1 MLNIEMSPASCCC
14 RYIGLP
20 VKEAVTSTSVWGFRQ
35 KVHHAVHPGCVVSE
49 DKLWVCMG
57 WY

>member
-1 MLNIEMSPASCCC
+1 MSPAPCCC
-14 RYIGLP
+14 RYIALP
-20 VKEAVTSTSVWGFRQ
+20 VKEAVTSISVCLFKQ
-35 KVHHAVHPGCVVSE
+35 KVHHAIHPGLQDPGCVVSE